1 MPHLVIAG
9 KLHAAGLE
17 LARAAPGVTL
27 DYVEDVS
34 EAALLAHLP
43 KAEALVL
50 RTQPLTAASVAQ
62 APHLR
67 IVSRHGVGYDAVDL
81 AALTARGI
89 PLAIVGDVNSV
100 SVAEHAMM
108 LLLAAAKRALRGHR
122 AVAEPGGWG
131 WRNRF
136 EGVEL
141 AGKRLLIVGFGRTG
155 RHLARM
161 AAAFGMEVR
170 ACDPVLAAKGW
181 PEEAVRS
188 VDLAEGLG
196 WADAVSVHVPGGA
209 RPLLGAAELALLR
222 PGAILVNTA
231 RGGVVDEGALV
242 EALDG
247 GRIGAAGIDVFVTEP
262 PEAGHPLARFDQVIL
277 SPHIAGMTAE
287 SAERM
292 AVVAVRNALD
302 GLAGRPDPAMIVNPE
317 VLEARHA
324 PPA

>member
-9 KLHAAGLE
+9 KLHATGLD
-17 LARAAPGVTL
+17 LARSAPGVTL

-43 KAEALVL
+43 QAEALVL
-50 RTQPLTAASVAQ
+50 RTQPLSAAAVAR

-122 AVAEPGGWG
+122 AVAEPAGWG

-141 AGKRLLIVGFGRTG
+141 AGKRLLILGFGRTG
-155 RHLARM
+155 RHLARL
-161 AAAFGMEVR
+161 AAAFGMELR

-181 PEEAVRS
+181 PEGGIEA
-188 VDLAEGLG
+188 VDLAGGLA

-209 RPLLGAAELALLR
+209 RPLLGAGELSLLR

-242 EALDG
+242 AALAE
-247 GRIGAAGIDVFVTEP
+247 GRIGAAGIDVFATEP

-292 AVVAVRNALD
+292 AVVAVQNALD

-324 PPA
+324 SNP